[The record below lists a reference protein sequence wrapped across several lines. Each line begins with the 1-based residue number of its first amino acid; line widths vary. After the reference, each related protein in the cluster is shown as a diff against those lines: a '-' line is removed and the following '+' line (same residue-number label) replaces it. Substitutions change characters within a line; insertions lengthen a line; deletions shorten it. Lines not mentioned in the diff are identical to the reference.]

1 MSEKLIKTIQ
11 FKRGLKAILEAR
23 LVENDLG
30 VPKIAEPIYESD
42 TGKLKIGD
50 GEHSYKD
57 LPYISGEDARFIIQ
71 DPLEGQVL
79 LYDETIQA
87 WVNKNLADK
96 ESIIYLAE
104 RGLTLQG
111 FDTATHGQMLVK
123 DIRPDGTTSL
133 VWTNPVSLD
142 QANTAVA
149 LAQEKATVAAN
160 SAQDA
165 ANAKAE
171 AMTFAAQAE
180 LARTKTMKFVEDKF
194 WWGTLEEYNEEIAK
208 NGLNPGT
215 FYFVRP

>member
-1 MSEKLIKTIQ
+1 
-11 FKRGLKAILEAR
+11 
-23 LVENDLG
+23 
-30 VPKIAEPIYESD
+30 
-42 TGKLKIGD
+42 
-50 GEHSYKD
+50 
-57 LPYISGEDARFIIQ
+57 
-71 DPLEGQVL
+71 L

-123 DIRPDGTTSL
+123 DIRPDGTASL
-133 VWTNPVSLD
+133 VWTDPVSLD

-149 LAQEKATVAAN
+149 LAQDYATKAAG
-160 SAQDA
+160 SAQNA
-165 ANAKAE
+165 ANAHAE
-171 AMTFAAQAE
+171 AVTSAANAE
-180 LARTKTMKFVEDKF
+180 LARTKTIKFVEDKF